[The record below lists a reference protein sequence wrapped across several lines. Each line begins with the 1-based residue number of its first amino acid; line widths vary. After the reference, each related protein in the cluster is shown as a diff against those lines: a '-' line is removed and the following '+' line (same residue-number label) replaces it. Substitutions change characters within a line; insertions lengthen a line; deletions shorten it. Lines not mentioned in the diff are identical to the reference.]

1 MSSSPKVSII
11 LPVYNAQ
18 RYLKKAVDSLLNQTF
33 KDFEL
38 LAIND
43 GSTDRSLR
51 ILTQYASRDS
61 RVRVLNQ
68 ENQGLVSALNRGITE
83 SLAPYIAR
91 MDADDIAHPERLEKQ
106 INYLESHPEC
116 VALGSWVTFIDDAGL
131 PFFNYQTRTEHKA
144 ILKEILQGNGGAM
157 IHPSLMIRKQALV
170 DLGGYEPNCKHFE
183 DFDLYLKL
191 INHGTF
197 HNIPEYLLQYR
208 RHFKSINFTKD
219 AQETHAQKT
228 ELLNKFRTTLELPP
242 VSVQHNE
249 FSKDT
254 SELYKHWAQWALSD
268 DYRKSAIKYTLL
280 ALLYAPLRKHS
291 WSFLSYALKQ
301 LCSKLGK

>member
-1 MSSSPKVSII
+1 MPSTPKISII

-18 RYLKKAVDSLLNQTF
+18 RYLNKALDSLFNQTF
-33 KDFEL
+33 EDFEL

-43 GSTDRSLR
+43 GSTDKSLK
-51 ILTQYASRDS
+51 IITQYASRDS
-61 RVRVLNQ
+61 RIKVLNQ
-68 ENQGLVSALNRGITE
+68 ENQGLVSALNRGIKE

-91 MDADDIAHPERLEKQ
+91 MDADDIAHPRRLEKQ
-106 INYLESHPEC
+106 IGYLESHPEC

-131 PFFNYQTRTEHKA
+131 PFFNYQTHTEHKV
-144 ILKEILQGNGGAM
+144 ILRDILQGNGGAI
-157 IHPSLMIRKQALV
+157 IHPSLVVRKQALL
-170 DLGGYEPNCKHFE
+170 DIDGYDASCLHFE

-191 INHGTF
+191 INYGTF

-208 RHFKSINFTKD
+208 RHFKSINFTKNG
-219 AQETHAQKT
+219 QETHTQKT
-228 ELLNKFRTTLELPP
+228 KLLNKFRATLELPP
-242 VSVQHNE
+242 VSVQHSE

-254 SELYKHWAQWALSD
+254 SELYKNWAQWALSD

-280 ALLYAPLRKHS
+280 ALLHAPLRKHS

-301 LCSKLGK
+301 LYSKLGK